1 MKISTRSMVAAGVLA
16 IIAAAVVTTMNSKT
30 ETSAPAEITEQAPTE
45 PANVAESSFIESVS
59 ANPSSL
65 FPLTNNDGEASAV
78 QEMFF
83 ESLAD
88 RHWDTYDWIPSLASS
103 WQISEDGKQFT
114 FNINKEA
121 KFSDGTPVTS
131 EDVKFSFDF
140 IFMKGVM
147 AAHLR
152 PYYSAI
158 QKVEVIDSHKIKFT
172 VGDVYYKNF
181 DVVAGLTIFPKAHYM
196 KLYEKDNSMTKA
208 EVTKDPL
215 GSGMWL
221 LEKWDGNQ
229 QIIFKRNPNYWNKEE
244 MVKTGRWNYDRHI
257 FKIVPEDSVE
267 FEMFRKG
274 ALTFKGLLPKQWSKQ
289 TDGPEFQTKLV
300 KVKAVNKAPTGYGY
314 IGWNQKNPVLADKNV
329 RWALSH
335 LADLQTWIQKIDYG
349 MAEPT
354 VGPYSV
360 KSEQHDPSLAPVEFS
375 IDKARERL
383 NAAGWT
389 TAGAGGILEKD
400 GQRLE
405 LTIIFPQQAK
415 ETTEPKLVDFKQKAG
430 KVGIAINLK
439 AIDWTTFTKLLDDRK
454 FDGAALGWS
463 RDSDGDLKQIWHS
476 ESANNKGSNFIS
488 YANPEVDKLIEQHRA
503 TLDKPKR
510 MEIARQLQK
519 IIYDDQ
525 PYTFLTERL
534 YTLYAHQKYVKKEKD
549 TYAYTIGRSFWQI
562 SN

>member
-1 MKISTRSMVAAGVLA
+1 MKISTRSIVAAGSLA
-16 IIAAAVVTTMNSKT
+16 VIAAAIVTKLNSKT
-30 ETSAPAEITEQAPTE
+30 ETAPPSE
-45 PANVAESSFIESVS
+45 VAQTLPQEALPKGEGSFIESVS

-103 WQISEDGKQFT
+103 WEISEDGKQFT

-121 KFSDGTPVTS
+121 KFSDGTPVTA

-158 QKVEVIDSHKIKFT
+158 QKVDIIDSHKIKFT

-196 KLYEKDNSMTKA
+196 KLYEKDNTMTKA
-208 EVTKDPL
+208 EVTKEPL

-229 QIIFKRNPNYWNKEE
+229 QIIFKRNPDYWNKAE
-244 MVKTGRWNYDRHI
+244 MIKTGRWNYDRHI

-274 ALTFKGLLPKQWSKQ
+274 DLTFKGLLPKQWTKQ
-289 TDGPEFQTKLV
+289 TDGAEFQTKLV

-360 KSEQHDPSLAPVEFS
+360 KSEQHDPSLTPVEFS

-389 TAGAGGILEKD
+389 KAGAGGILEKD

-488 YANPEVDKLIEQHRA
+488 YANPEVDRLIEQHRA

-519 IIYDDQ
+519 IIYEDQ

>member
-1 MKISTRSMVAAGVLA
+1 MKNSLRLPLILSAVGILALSNSPLAPSVLMPAVAMAST
-16 IIAAAVVTTMNSKT
+16 
-30 ETSAPAEITEQAPTE
+30 AERTGT
-45 PANVAESSFIESVS
+45 FIESVA

-88 RHWDTYDWIPSLASS
+88 RHWDTFDWMPSLASK
-103 WQISEDGKQFT
+103 WDISKDGKQFT
-114 FNINKEA
+114 FTLNPNA
-121 KFSDGTPVTS
+121 KFSDGSPVTA
-131 EDVKFSFDF
+131 EDVKFSFDL

-158 QKVEVIDSHKIKFT
+158 KKVEVLGKDKIRFT
-172 VGDVYYKNF
+172 TGDVYYKNF
-181 DVVAGLTIFPKAHYM
+181 DVVAGLTVFPKKHYM

-221 LEKWDGNQ
+221 LDKWEGTR
-229 QIIFKRNPNYWNKEE
+229 QIVFKRNPNYWNKAELI
-244 MVKTGRWNYDRHI
+244 KTGRWNYDRYI
-257 FKIVPEDSVE
+257 YKIVPEDSVE

-274 ALTFKGLLPKQWSKQ
+274 DLTFKGLLPKQWTKQ
-289 TDGPEFQTKLV
+289 TDGPEFKSKLV
-300 KVKAVNKAPTGYGY
+300 KVKTVNKTPTGYSY
-314 IGWNQKNPVLADKNV
+314 IGWNQKNPILANKDV

-335 LADLQTWIQKIDYG
+335 LADLKTWINKIDYG

-360 KSEQHDPSLAPVEFS
+360 KSEQHDPSIKAVEFNLE
-375 IDKARERL
+375 KARERL
-383 NAAGWT
+383 KAAGWT
-389 TAGAGGILEKD
+389 KAGKGGILEKD

-405 LTIIFPQQAK
+405 LTIIYPQQSK
-415 ETTEPKLVDFKQKAG
+415 ETTEPKLVDYKQKAARIG
-430 KVGIAINLK
+430 VAINLK

-476 ESANNKGSNFIS
+476 ESINNKGSNFIS
-488 YANPEVDKLIEQHRA
+488 YANPEVDKLINQHRA
-503 TLDKPKR
+503 TLDKKER
-510 MEIARQLQK
+510 TAIARKLQR
-519 IIYDDQ
+519 IIYEDQ

-534 YTLYAHQKYVKKEKD
+534 YTLYAHQNYVKKERD
-549 TYAYTIGRSFWQI
+549 TYTYTIGRSFWQI
-562 SN
+562 QN

>member
-1 MKISTRSMVAAGVLA
+1 MKISTRSIVALGTLA
-16 IIAAAVVTTMNSKT
+16 VIAAAVIIKLNSKT
-30 ETSAPAEITEQAPTE
+30 DAAAPTSPSE
-45 PANVAESSFIESVS
+45 PELQTATKSPENTFIESVS

-78 QEMFF
+78 VNMFF

-88 RHWDTYDWIPSLASS
+88 RHWDTYDWIPSIASS
-103 WQISEDGKQFT
+103 WEISDDGKQFT
-114 FNINKEA
+114 FNINKDA
-121 KFSDGTPVTS
+121 KFSDGSPVTA
-131 EDVKFSFDF
+131 EDVKFSFDL

-158 QKVEVIDSHKIKFT
+158 QKVEIINPQKIKFT

-181 DVVAGLTIFPKAHYM
+181 DVVAGLTVFPKAHYM

-229 QIIFKRNPNYWNKEE
+229 QIIFRRNPEYWNRAE
-244 MVKTGRWNYDRHI
+244 MEKTGRWNYDRHI
-257 FKIVPEDSVE
+257 YKIVPEDSVE

-274 ALTFKGLLPKQWSKQ
+274 DLTFKGLLPKQWTKQ
-289 TDGPEFQTKLV
+289 TDGPEFQSKLV
-300 KVKAVNKAPTGYGY
+300 KVQAINKAPTGYGY
-314 IGWNQKNPVLADKNV
+314 IGWNQKNPVLADRDV

-360 KSEQHDPSLAPVEFS
+360 KSEQHDPSLKPVEFS
-375 IDKARERL
+375 LEKARERL
-383 NAAGWT
+383 AAAGWT
-389 TAGAGGILEKD
+389 KAGAGGVLEKD

-488 YANPEVDKLIEQHRA
+488 YSNPEVDKLIELHRA

-510 MEIARQLQK
+510 MEIAQQLQK
-519 IIYDDQ
+519 LIYEDQ

-534 YTLYAHQKYVKKEKD
+534 YTLYAHQQYVKKERD
-549 TYAYTIGRSFWQI
+549 TYAYTIGRAFWQI

>member
-1 MKISTRSMVAAGVLA
+1 MKNSLRLSVILSGLMLTN
-16 IIAAAVVTTMNSKT
+16 AAASLKLHPLLASISV
-30 ETSAPAEITEQAPTE
+30 AQA
-45 PANVAESSFIESVS
+45 SSEERTGTFMESVS

-88 RHWDTYDWIPSLASS
+88 RHWDTYDWIPSLAQK
-103 WQISEDGKQFT
+103 WEISQDGKQFT
-114 FNINKEA
+114 FTLNPAA
-121 KFSDGTPVTS
+121 KFSDGTPVTT
-131 EDVKFSFDF
+131 EDVKFSFDL
-140 IFMKGVM
+140 IFMKGM
-147 AAHLR
+147 MTAHLR

-158 QKVEVIDSHKIKFT
+158 KKVEIIGKDKIRFT
-172 VGDVYYKNF
+172 TGEVYYKNF
-181 DVVAGLTIFPKAHYM
+181 DVVAGLTIFPKKHYS
-196 KLYEKDNSMTKA
+196 KLYEKDNTMTKA

-221 LEKWDGNQ
+221 LEKWDGSR
-229 QIIFKRNPNYWNKEE
+229 QIIFKRNPNYWNKAEL
-244 MVKTGRWNYDRHI
+244 VKSGRWNQDRYI

-274 ALTFKGLLPKQWSKQ
+274 DLTFKGLLPKQWTKQ
-289 TDGPEFQTKLV
+289 TSGPEFKSKLV
-300 KVKAVNKAPTGYGY
+300 KVKTVNKTPTGYSY
-314 IGWNQKNPVLADKNV
+314 IGWNLKNPILANKDV

-335 LADLQTWIQKIDYG
+335 IADLKTWINKIDYG

-360 KSEQHDPSLAPVEFS
+360 KSEQHDAAIKAVEF
-375 IDKARERL
+375 DLNKARERL
-383 NAAGWT
+383 TAAGWT
-389 TAGAGGILEKD
+389 KAGKGGILEKD
-400 GQRLE
+400 GQRLA
-405 LTIIFPQQAK
+405 LTIIYPQQSK

-430 KVGIAINLK
+430 KVGVEINLK

-476 ESANNKGSNFIS
+476 DSINNKGSNFIS
-488 YANPEVDKLIEQHRA
+488 YSNKDVDKLIEQHRA
-503 TLDKPKR
+503 TLDKKER
-510 MEIARQLQK
+510 TALARKLQRL
-519 IIYDDQ
+519 IYEDQ

-534 YTLYAHQKYVKKEKD
+534 YTLYAHQNYVKKEKD
-549 TYAYTIGRSFWQI
+549 TYAYSIGRSFWQI
-562 SN
+562 QN

>member
-1 MKISTRSMVAAGVLA
+1 MKISTRSIVAAGVLA
-16 IIAAAVVTTMNSKT
+16 IIAAAVVTKLNSKT
-30 ETSAPAEITEQAPTE
+30 DSSTPTGIDEQKPQTTTSNGER
-45 PANVAESSFIESVS
+45 SFIESVS

-88 RHWDTYDWIPSLASS
+88 RHWDTFDWIPSLASS
-103 WQISEDGKQFT
+103 WEISEDGKQFT

-158 QKVEVIDSHKIKFT
+158 QKVDVIDSHKIKFT

-208 EVTKDPL
+208 EVTRDPL

-221 LEKWDGNQ
+221 LDKWDGNQ
-229 QIIFKRNPNYWNKEE
+229 QIIFKRNPNYWNKTE

-274 ALTFKGLLPKQWSKQ
+274 DLTFKGLLPKQWTKQ

-354 VGPYSV
+354 VGPFSV
-360 KSEQHDPSLAPVEFS
+360 KSEQHEPSLTPVEFS

-383 NAAGWT
+383 NAAGWSK
-389 TAGAGGILEKD
+389 AGADGILEKN

-519 IIYDDQ
+519 LIYEDQ

>member
-1 MKISTRSMVAAGVLA
+1 MKISTPTMVVAGTLA
-16 IIAAAVVTTMNSKT
+16 VILAVIFIKNKS
-30 ETSAPAEITEQAPTE
+30 TSEAPA
-45 PANVAESSFIESVS
+45 PAASSEVNPAQTNSTSSGAFIESVS
-59 ANPSSL
+59 ANPTSL
-65 FPLTNNDGEASAV
+65 FPLTDNDGEASAV
-78 QEMFF
+78 QGMFF

-103 WQISEDGKQFT
+103 WTISADGKEFT
-114 FNINKEA
+114 FTLNKA
-121 KFSDGTPVTS
+121 ARFSDGTPVTA

-158 QKVEVIDSHKIKFT
+158 QAVEIIDPQTIKFT

-181 DVVAGLTIFPKAHYM
+181 DVVAGLTVFPKAHYM

-208 EVTKDPL
+208 EVTRDPL

-229 QIIFKRNPNYWNKEE
+229 QIIFKRNPDYWNKEE
-244 MVKTGRWNYDRHI
+244 MIKTGRWNYDRHI
-257 FKIVPEDSVE
+257 YKVVPEDSVE

-274 ALTFKGLLPKQWSKQ
+274 DLTFKGLLPKQWTKQ
-289 TDGPEFQTKLV
+289 TDGPEFQSKLV
-300 KVKAVNKAPTGYGY
+300 KIKTVNKAPTGYGY
-314 IGWNQKNPVLADKNV
+314 IGWNQKSPILANKDV

-360 KSEQHDPSLAPVEFS
+360 KSEQHDPSLTPVEFS
-375 IDKARERL
+375 LDKARERL
-383 NAAGWT
+383 KAAGWT

-439 AIDWTTFTKLLDDRK
+439 AIDWTTFTTLLDDRK

-463 RDSDGDLKQIWHS
+463 RDSDGDLKQIWHT

-488 YANPEVDKLIEQHRA
+488 YSNPEVDQLIELHRA

-519 IIYDDQ
+519 LIYEDQ

-534 YTLYAHQKYVKKEKD
+534 YTLYAHQNYVKKEKD

-562 SN
+562 GQ